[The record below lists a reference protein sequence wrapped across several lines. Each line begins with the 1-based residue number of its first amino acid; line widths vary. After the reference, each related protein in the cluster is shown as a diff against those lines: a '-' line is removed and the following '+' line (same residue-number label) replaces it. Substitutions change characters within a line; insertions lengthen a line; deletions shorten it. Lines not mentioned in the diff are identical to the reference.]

1 MKKKIMSRFFSL
13 LLAVLT
19 LLSLSVTA
27 FAAESTVTF
36 QNGKVIAF
44 APGSVYTDADLFDN
58 FKGVMP
64 GDVLTEKISIENQST
79 DCDYIKVYMRAILH
93 DEDGNPIS
101 EKVLAELQTD
111 TRRGAD
117 SELEYMY
124 DFLSQLSMT
133 VKSGSSLIYEDTA
146 DQLDGLAGSVY
157 LGTIRKGETIDL
169 DVELT
174 VPTTLGNEYADRIGE
189 VDWVFTVEG
198 FTDTV
203 HTVRKVWDDGNA
215 ADRPDS
221 ITVHLMR
228 NGAYYD
234 KATLNAENQWTYTW
248 SRLDNDDTWSVVEPD
263 VPSGYDVRYNTDIAN
278 ATVITNHKDVPV
290 VPSEPVDL
298 TVIKKWDDTEKS
310 SRPASVK
317 VTLYNG
323 STAVETV
330 TLSDSNNWT
339 YTWRDLDGNG
349 AWQVQE
355 SNIPAGYTPSY
366 AVSDG
371 VVTIT
376 NTASLIQ
383 TGQLDWPIPVL
394 GGLGIL
400 LLALGCVMTLRK
412 RKSGNA

>member
-1 MKKKIMSRFFSL
+1 MKKKIVGRFFSL

-19 LLSLSVTA
+19 MLSLSVTA

-44 APGSVYTDADLFDN
+44 APGSIYTDSDLFGN

-64 GDVLTEKISIENQST
+64 GDVLTEKITIQNQSA

-101 EKVLAELQTD
+101 EKVLAELQAD
-111 TRRGAD
+111 TRKGDA

-124 DFLSQLSMT
+124 DFLSQLSMK
-133 VKSGSSLIYEDTA
+133 VRSGSSLIYEDTA
-146 DQLDGLAGSVY
+146 DQLDGLASSVY

-169 DVELT
+169 NVELT

-221 ITVHLMR
+221 IVVHLLR

-234 KATLNAENQWTYTW
+234 KVTLNEENQWTYTW
-248 SRLDNDDTWSVVEPD
+248 NKLDNDDTWSVVEPE
-263 VPSGYDVRYNTDIAN
+263 VPSGYDVSYDTSIAN
-278 ATVITNHKDVPV
+278 TTVITNHKDVPV
-290 VPSEPVDL
+290 VPAEPVDL
-298 TVIKKWDDTEKS
+298 TVVKKWDDTAEN
-310 SRPASVK
+310 SRPTSVK

-323 STAVETV
+323 NTAVETV
-330 TLSDSNNWT
+330 ALSDSNNWT
-339 YTWRDLDGNG
+339 YTWQNLDGNG
-349 AWQVQE
+349 IWQVQE

-366 AVSDG
+366 SVSDG

-376 NTASLIQ
+376 NTATLIQ
-383 TGQLDWPIPVL
+383 TGQLNWPIPVL
-394 GGLGIL
+394 GVLGIL
-400 LLALGCVMTLRK
+400 LLALGFIMTTRNWK
-412 RKSGNA
+412 NRNA